1 MGETMLLQHK
11 AEDTT
16 FPKPNKEIKVK
27 YLTESGLYHPFPVA

>member
-1 MGETMLLQHK
+1 MSLYTYE

-16 FPKPNKEIKVK
+16 TFLKPNKEIKVK